1 MINLSRN
8 CLLWTYVKV
17 DLRIEDQK
25 NSVKKMY
32 PGSSTCMINH
42 LRL

>member
-17 DLRIEDQK
+17 DLKLEDQK
-25 NSVKKMY
+25 NSVKKVY
-32 PGSSTCMINH
+32 PGSNTYVINH
-42 LRL
+42 LRS